1 MIHIVLEHHFPE
13 SVNRLRELL
22 KEKDQALSKLQMD
35 YHSLE
40 RRFGY
45 EVLLNGELIDILKAN
60 GISFREHLE
69 YKKHSF

>member
-1 MIHIVLEHHFPE
+1 MHIVLEHRFPE
-13 SVNRLRELL
+13 TEKRLRELL
-22 KEKDQALSKLQMD
+22 KVREDEYSKLKQE
-35 YHSLE
+35 YHALE

-60 GISFREHLE
+60 GIAFREHLE